1 MLTTMTRNQ
10 RPNRFDLCVDVTLR
24 HFSNTDIVHQKH
36 PCPLSE
42 LELIIT
48 QSGFVFAPAI
58 NSMYSQTVQKD
69 CRASKVTYQQSATF
83 TADFNSFNL
92 HSLLASVGGQCF
104 PLSAHKQVVMKLL
117 F

>member
-10 RPNRFDLCVDVTLR
+10 RPKKFDLCVNVTLR
-24 HFSNTDIVHQKH
+24 HFSYTDVVHQKH
-36 PCPLSE
+36 PCLRPE

-83 TADFNSFNL
+83 TADFSSFNL
-92 HSLLASVGGQCF
+92 HSHLASAGGQCL
-104 PLSAHKQVVMKLL
+104 PLSAH
-117 F
+117 